1 MHALSRARKR
11 ERKSSVDSKKTSTT
25 STTVKTYKK
34 TTPPTWYLSKYRTKG
49 ARLHSRHITYK
60 MWFVC
65 FFFSSHFNFLSVSW
79 LLFFLL
85 YLRATIVNRRI
96 KTTNV
101 QNGNNNNTTRK
112 IANIDAITNK
122 TAIGRIKPLN
132 LSSSSSNVS
141 YFKSS
146 YTFFFSL
153 GLTPNWNNG

>member
-1 MHALSRARKR
+1 MIPVEIQNQRCTFTL
-11 ERKSSVDSKKTSTT
+11 
-25 STTVKTYKK
+25 KTY
-34 TTPPTWYLSKYRTKG
+34 
-49 ARLHSRHITYK
+49 ITYK

-146 YTFFFSL
+146 YTFFYSL
-153 GLTPNWNNG
+153 GLTPNWKQWLMIIARSV